1 MTVLSV
7 IGIALMAVSGV
18 LFWRGHKERAK
29 QVKTAAR
36 VVSTTNRVI
45 RTARIVMAFTSGVSG
60 LGLTGYD
67 LAAANCGDDESLR
80 RPPAIVQ
87 LVSNSTSLAQD
98 EEEREENEG
107 DNEGGEDS
115 DGEGCDD

>member
-29 QVKTAAR
+29 QVRTAAR
-36 VVSTTNRVI
+36 VVSTTNRAI
-45 RTARIVMAFTSGVSG
+45 RTVRVVMAFTSGASG

-67 LAAANCGDDESLR
+67 IATPNCDDDESLR

-87 LVSNSTSLAQD
+87 LVSNTTPLAQG
-98 EEEREENEG
+98 EG
-107 DNEGGEDS
+107 DGEETEGDEDGEDNN
-115 DGEGCDD
+115 DERCDD